1 MLQSEAS
8 SSCALTFYSKLTI
21 FSYLAIQNKV
31 TLVKTRQ
38 VHNFHAMTG
47 FLSMP
52 CARLPASLEGCAG
65 AHPVREAV
73 RNREAVGNGGKAG
86 GERED
91 EGYRVGP
98 LERPLGGW

>member
-21 FSYLAIQNKV
+21 FSYLAIQNKI

-65 AHPVREAV
+65 AHPVREVV
-73 RNREAVGNGGKAG
+73 RNRKAVGNGGKL
-86 GERED
+86 
-91 EGYRVGP
+91 VGSG
-98 LERPLGGW
+98 RTKGIVSGR